1 MISSTK
7 DKVTSSIG
15 DVSGVGS
22 TRVATTKGALW
33 GSGDISIESFPGPG
47 EEEGRGGVL
56 ARSVPY

>member
-1 MISSTK
+1 M
-7 DKVTSSIG
+7 TSSIG

-22 TRVATTKGALW
+22 TRVVTMKGALC

-56 ARSVPY
+56 ARSIQY